1 MPIERLLIAN
11 RSEIAVRIAR
21 TAREAGIVTVMVH
34 SADDDGAAHL
44 RYADEIVAL
53 EGTGAA
59 AYLDVAGLVTAA
71 THAGCDALHPGYGF
85 VSEHPGAAQAC
96 ADAGIVFV
104 GPTAA
109 TLDALGDKTAGRKL
123 AERLG
128 VPVIDGT
135 DAGISDDGAVAF
147 FRSLGD
153 GASVMIKAASGG
165 GGRGMRV
172 VDSVDD
178 LAAELDRCRSEAK
191 AAFGDDTVFLERYLH
206 PARHI
211 EVQVVGDGT
220 GAVVT
225 LGERDCSLQRR
236 NQKVVEIAPAPGL
249 DPATRQGLADAAA
262 ALAAELD
269 YRNLGTF
276 EFLVGPA
283 PASGPRPFAF
293 IEANPR
299 LQVEHTVTEEVFG
312 LDLVRIQLD
321 LAGGADL
328 AGVGLGPGRIHQPE
342 GFAIQ
347 ARINTETMEPDG
359 SPRPSGGLITGFEL
373 PNGPGIRVDTAQRA
387 GSPTNPRYDSLLAKV
402 IARHPSGSPEA
413 VDRLSRALAELVV
426 QGSATNA
433 SFLRAVLARPEVRDG
448 RFDTRFITDHAAELV
463 AAEPPDPGVA
473 DPGGAAADGAG
484 DSGRAGARIDPA
496 DPLAVLDHGRAA
508 SARTGGAAA
517 APAPAVAE
525 GLAPLLA
532 PIQGTVVAVSVAPG
546 DEVAVGRQ
554 MLVMEAMKMEHV
566 IAAEVAGVVAEIR
579 VSPGDTVFADHVL
592 AVVTPGEV
600 SAADDG
606 EGEEVDLDHIRD
618 DLAEVLERH
627 RIGLDEARP
636 DAVARR
642 RRTNQRTA
650 RENLDDLLD
659 PGTYIEY
666 GALTIAA
673 QRRRRSTED
682 LIARTPA
689 DGMLAGVGQVNG
701 ERFDAPDAQCVVM
714 SYDYTVL
721 AGTQGN
727 QNHRKKDRLFEI
739 AKDRLLPVVFFTE
752 GGGGRPGDTDGLG
765 VAGLDCLAFNYFGQL
780 SGLVPMVGINSGR
793 CFAGNAALLG
803 CCDVII
809 ATANSNI
816 GMGGPAMIEGGGL
829 GVFTPDEVGPMSVQ
843 VPNGVVDVA
852 VADEAQAVAV
862 AKQYL
867 SYFQGDVA
875 EWDCADQRLLRSVI
889 PENRLRIYDV
899 RSVIETLAD
908 TGSVLE
914 LRREFGIGMVTALAR
929 VEGRPVGI
937 VANNPVHLA
946 GAIDPDGADKAARFM
961 KLCDGFGIP
970 MVFLCDT
977 PGIMVGPEIE
987 KEALVRHAARL
998 FVAGANLSVP
1008 ICTFVLRKGYGLGA
1022 QAMAGGSFHAPMF
1035 TVGWPTSEFGGM
1047 GLEGAVKLGYRNE
1060 LAAIEDPAERKATFD
1075 GMVDRMYRIGKGVN
1089 MASHFEID
1097 DVIDPLETRRWI
1109 MTMLNTHTT
1118 GWRERR
1124 ARGERA
1130 AVDTW

>member
-1 MPIERLLIAN
+1 MPIQRLLIAN

-21 TAREAGIVTVMVH
+21 TAREAGITTVMVH
-34 SADDDGAAHL
+34 SSDDAGAAHL
-44 RYADEIVAL
+44 RYGDEAVAL
-53 EGTGAA
+53 EGTGPA
-59 AYLDVAGLVTAA
+59 AYLDVAGLVAA
-71 THAGCDALHPGYGF
+71 AEATGCDALHPGYGF
-85 VSEHPGAAQAC
+85 VSEHPGLAQAC
-96 ADAGIVFV
+96 DEAGIVFV

-123 AERLG
+123 AEGLG

-135 DAGISDDGAVAF
+135 DAGITDAQAVAF
-147 FRSLGD
+147 FGSLGD

-178 LAAELDRCRSEAK
+178 LPAELDRCRSEAG
-191 AAFGDDTVFLERYLH
+191 AAFGDDAVFLERYFH

-249 DPATRQGLADAAA
+249 DAATRRGLADAAA
-262 ALAAELD
+262 ALATELD
-269 YRNLGTF
+269 YRNVGTF
-276 EFLVGPA
+276 EFLVGP
-283 PASGPRPFAF
+283 PAGAGPCPFAF

-328 AGVGLGPGRIHQPE
+328 AGAGLAPGQVPE
-342 GFAIQ
+342 PNGFAVQ
-347 ARINTETMEPDG
+347 ARINTETMGPDG
-359 SPRPSGGLITGFEL
+359 GPRPAGGLIAELEL
-373 PNGPGIRVDTAQRA
+373 PNGPGVRVDTAQRA
-387 GSPTNPRYDSLLAKV
+387 GLPTNPRYDSLLAKV
-402 IARHPSGSPEA
+402 IAHHPAGYPEA
-413 VDRLSRALAELVV
+413 VDRLARALGELVV
-426 QGSATNA
+426 RGSATNT
-433 SFLRAVLARPEVRDG
+433 SFLRAVLARPEIRDG

-463 AAEPPDPGVA
+463 AAEPPDPGDAA
-473 DPGGAAADGAG
+473 DPSGPDG
-484 DSGRAGARIDPA
+484 SGRAGARIDSA

-508 SARTGGAAA
+508 TTRPAGGAGPVA
-517 APAPAVAE
+517 AVAE

-532 PIQGTVVAVSVAPG
+532 PIQGTVVAVTVAPG
-546 DEVAVGRQ
+546 DEVAVGGQ

-566 IAAEVAGVVAEIR
+566 IAADVAGVVSEVR
-579 VSPGDTVFADHVL
+579 VAPGDTVFADHVL
-592 AVVTPGEV
+592 AVITPGEV
-600 SAADDG
+600 SITDDG
-606 EGEEVDLDHIRD
+606 EGEEIDLDHIRD

-642 RRTNQRTA
+642 RRTDQRTA
-650 RENLDDLLD
+650 RENLADLVD

-689 DGMLAGVGQVNG
+689 DGMLAGVGQING
-701 ERFDAPDAQCVVM
+701 ERFDARDAQCVVM

-739 AKDRLLPVVFFTE
+739 AEDRLLPVVFFTE

-765 VAGLDCLAFNYFGQL
+765 VAGLDCLAFNYFGRL
-780 SGLVPMVGINSGR
+780 SGLVPLVGINSGR

-852 VADEAQAVAV
+852 VADEAEAVAV

-867 SYFQGDVA
+867 GYFQGDID
-875 EWDCADQRLLRSVI
+875 EWDCADQRLLRAAI

-914 LRREFGIGMVTALAR
+914 LRRDFGIGMVTALAR

-998 FVAGANLSVP
+998 FVTGANLGVP

-1060 LAAIEDPAERKATFD
+1060 LAAIEDPEERKATFD
-1075 GMVDRMYRIGKGVN
+1075 NMVDRMYRIGKGVN

-1097 DVIDPLETRRWI
+1097 DVIDPVETRRWI
-1109 MTMLNTHTT
+1109 MTMLNTHTS
-1118 GWRERR
+1118 GWREGR